1 MLGRITTVQEDH
13 KAIFIELETTASF
26 KMGQVVEVTI

>member
-1 MLGRITTVQEDH
+1 MLGKITTVQEDH